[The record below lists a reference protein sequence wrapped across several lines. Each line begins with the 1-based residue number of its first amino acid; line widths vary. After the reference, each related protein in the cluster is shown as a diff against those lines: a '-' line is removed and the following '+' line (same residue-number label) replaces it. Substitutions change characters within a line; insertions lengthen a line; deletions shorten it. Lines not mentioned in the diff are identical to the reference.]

1 MQSLIA
7 TVIIGIAAGAWIGSR
22 VFQQR
27 LVRIVALFWSCAAL
41 AAVAGGLGVVA
52 AYRSSQPLI
61 WLASVLYFVGLLSA
75 TTLVSAAFQEVAE
88 EPVSTLALRRR
99 FAIAIPVALVI
110 SVLSRLYAVR
120 EARADVNLT
129 HGFFAPIV
137 AMMLISSACALY
149 FAMASR
155 GRVRNRE
162 VNRALVLGM
171 ILLASRPLQ
180 QVAISGS
187 WDGYPGRS
195 QTMQLL
201 SFALA
206 LLTMFAVAYTQLI
219 AVLSM
224 ERAVLN
230 NQAARLRIAE
240 NTAARQR
247 RHETAGYLA
256 RGIARNVAALVGSFE
271 RVRLEIGAQPD
282 RHAELAIIDAV
293 RAKGQDLLSM
303 LREPDIQAVDGHR
316 LEIGTLVEVALPRVR
331 RMLPSVDIR
340 WTPSADLHHCECPPE
355 EFSRAVMNLILYLSA
370 RPAHELSPEQETVV
384 TVQLS
389 SQRLSASPGL
399 LSAGDYARLSVQ
411 GKAPQGPSGT
421 RVNPFEGPTEAVGGG
436 RGDGGL
442 ASLRRFTRLL
452 GGDAAAEFDAPSGQL
467 TIHLWIPDSG
477 RAPRISDDRPAAESV
492 Q

>member
-7 TVIIGIAAGAWIGSR
+7 TVFIGIAAGAWIGSR

-75 TTLVSAAFQEVAE
+75 TTLVFAAFQEVAE

-99 FAIAIPVALVI
+99 FAIVIPVALVI

-137 AMMLISSACALY
+137 AMILISSACALY

-180 QVAISGS
+180 QVAIAGS

-195 QTMQLL
+195 QTLQLL
-201 SFALA
+201 SFAAA
-206 LLTMFAVAYTQLI
+206 LLTMLTIAYTQLI
-219 AVLSM
+219 AVLGM

-230 NQAARLRIAE
+230 TQAARLRTAE
-240 NTAARQR
+240 NAAARQR

-256 RGIARNVAALVGSFE
+256 RGIARNVASLVESFD
-271 RVRLEIGAQPD
+271 RVRLEIGAQPG

-293 RAKGQDLLSM
+293 QAKGQDLLSM

-316 LEIGTLVEVALPRVR
+316 LEIGTLVEVALPRVQ

-340 WTPSADLHHCECPPE
+340 WTPSAHLHHCECPPE

-370 RPAHELSPEQETVV
+370 RPAHDMSPEQETVV

-389 SQRLSASPGL
+389 SQRLSTSSGL
-399 LSAGDYARLSVQ
+399 LSADDYARLSVQ
-411 GKAPQGPSGT
+411 GNAPHDARGAMA
-421 RVNPFEGPTEAVGGG
+421 NPFEGAIEAPGGG

-442 ASLRRFTRLL
+442 ASLRRFARLL
-452 GGDAAAEFDAPSGQL
+452 GGDAVAESDAPSGRL
-467 TIHLWIPDSG
+467 TIHLWIPDSA
-477 RAPRISDDRPAAESV
+477 RASRISDGRPAAESV

>member
-27 LVRIVALFWSCAAL
+27 LVRIVALFWSCAAV

-52 AYRSSQPLI
+52 ASRSSPPLA

-99 FAIAIPVALVI
+99 FAIVIPVALVI
-110 SVLSRLYAVR
+110 AVLSRLYAVR

-129 HGFFAPIV
+129 QGFFAPIV
-137 AMMLISSACALY
+137 AMILVSSACAVY

-171 ILLASRPLQ
+171 ILIASRPLQ
-180 QVAISGS
+180 QVAIAGS

-195 QTMQLL
+195 QTMQVL

-224 ERAVLN
+224 ERTVLN

-256 RGIARNVAALVGSFE
+256 RGIGRNVAALVGSFE
-271 RVRLEIGAQPD
+271 QVRLEIGAQPD

-293 RAKGQDLLSM
+293 QAKGQDLLSM

-389 SQRLSASPGL
+389 SQRLSASLGL
-399 LSAGDYARLSVQ
+399 LSAGDYARLTMQ
-411 GKAPQGPSGT
+411 GNAPQGPSGT
-421 RVNPFEGPTEAVGGG
+421 LVNPFEGSTEALGGS

-452 GGDAAAEFDAPSGQL
+452 GGDAAAEFDTPSGRL